1 MPNDREY
8 VERTT
13 VRETPVTE
21 RSSAAGWWIA
31 AIVAIIAVAGLLF
44 VFGNQNSQDE
54 LQAARDQGAA
64 QASLSAAATEAQRAA
79 AQASQSAQS
88 AVDSTARASHRAAE
102 SAQNAANQT
111 AKSAQDAGDAARDA
125 SATEAAPAPTT
136 EQPAQ

>member
-54 LQAARDQGAA
+54 LQAARIRENFAIV
-64 QASLSAAATEAQRAA
+64 SALER
-79 AQASQSAQS
+79 
-88 AVDSTARASHRAAE
+88 H
-102 SAQNAANQT
+102 
-111 AKSAQDAGDAARDA
+111 GHH
-125 SATEAAPAPTT
+125 
-136 EQPAQ
+136 

>member
-13 VRETPVTE
+13 VRETPEVV

-44 VFGNQNSQDE
+44 VFSTQNRQSE

-64 QASLSAAATEAQRAA
+64 EAGLAAATTDAQRAA
-79 AQASQSAQS
+79 TQASQAAQS
-88 AVDSTARASHRAAE
+88 AVDSTTRASQRAAE
-102 SAQNAANQT
+102 AAQAAANQT
-111 AKSAQDAGDAARDA
+111 RQSAQTAGDATRDA
-125 SATEAAPAPTT
+125 SAVEPAPAPTAD
-136 EQPAQ
+136 QPQQ

>member
-13 VRETPVTE
+13 VRETPEVV

-44 VFGNQNSQDE
+44 VFSTQNRQSE

-64 QASLSAAATEAQRAA
+64 EAGLAAATTDAQRAA
-79 AQASQSAQS
+79 TQASQAAQS
-88 AVDSTARASHRAAE
+88 AVDSTTRASQRAA
-102 SAQNAANQT
+102 AANQT
-111 AKSAQDAGDAARDA
+111 RQSAQTAGDATRDA
-125 SATEAAPAPTT
+125 SAVEPAPAPTAD
-136 EQPAQ
+136 QPQQ

>member
-1 MPNDREY
+1 MPNDNEY

-13 VRETPVTE
+13 VRETPVPV
-21 RSSAAGWWIA
+21 RSSNAGWWIA

-44 VFGNQNSQDE
+44 IFNTQDRQAE

-64 QASLSAAATEAQRAA
+64 QASLSAAATDAQRAA

-88 AVDSTARASHRAAE
+88 AVDSTTRASQRAAE
-102 SAQNAANQT
+102 AAQSAANQT
-111 AKSAQDAGDAARDA
+111 AKTAKDAGDAARDA
-125 SATEAAPAPTT
+125 SATEPAPA